1 MCYTVRVNG
10 KGQFYRAWRICFLH
24 FLLFSIKVL
33 SGVKKL
39 KEYYCRQLAAK
50 VTVWLLVYAI
60 LFSVTSLTAGVFLQ
74 LTKRQHFIAV
84 ARVQQQNDDL
94 LAQAT
99 ATATREMSWQNYLD
113 RMNEQQKADSASE
126 ECFPSDSQT
135 QAKVTCA
142 PDVNTF
148 EFGPDGSWI
157 SLLDVAKSKSTTI
170 HITNFP
176 TAYTAYGVI
185 QDSFDSRLSLTGQQ
199 LPDGVHY
206 LWQMFL
212 DGKKIFQAVNLNLHP
227 RYVFY
232 SDDCFEITWAYT
244 YDIYKDFYTTFDSS
258 GKIISQCG
266 DNKNGYAY
274 K

>member
-1 MCYTVRVNG
+1 MCYIIRVNNG
-10 KGQFYRAWRICFLH
+10 KGQFYRAWRICFLR
-24 FLLFSIKVL
+24 FLLFSIKVF

-39 KEYYCRQLAAK
+39 KEYYCRQLVAK

-60 LFSVTSLTAGVFLQ
+60 LFSVTSLAAGVFLQ
-74 LTKRQHFIAV
+74 LAKRQHFIAV
-84 ARVQQQNDDL
+84 ARVQRQNDVL
-94 LAQAT
+94 RAQAR
-99 ATATREMSWQNYLD
+99 ATANKEMTWQNYLD

-126 ECFPSDSQT
+126 ECLPSDSQT
-135 QAKVTCA
+135 QAKKATCA

-148 EFGPDGSWI
+148 EFEADGSWI

-176 TAYTAYGVI
+176 TAHKVTH
-185 QDSFDSRLSLTGQQ
+185 DSFDSRLSLTGQQ

-244 YDIYKDFYTTFDSS
+244 YDIYNEFYTTFDSS

-274 K
+274 

>member
-1 MCYTVRVNG
+1 MCYTVRVNNG
-10 KGQFYRAWRICFLH
+10 KGQFYRAWRIFFLH

-39 KEYYCRQLAAK
+39 KEYYCRRLAAK
-50 VTVWLLVYAI
+50 VTAWLLVYAI
-60 LFSVTSLTAGVFLQ
+60 LFSVTSLTVGVFLQ
-74 LTKRQHFIAV
+74 LAKRQHFIAV
-84 ARVQQQNDDL
+84 ARVQRQNDAL
-94 LAQAT
+94 RAQAR
-99 ATATREMSWQNYLD
+99 ATANKEMTWQNYLD

-135 QAKVTCA
+135 QAKKATRV

-148 EFGPDGSWI
+148 EFEADGFI
-157 SLLDVAKSKSTTI
+157 SLLGVPKSKSTTI
-170 HITNFP
+170 HINNFP
-176 TAYTAYGVI
+176 TVNKDT
-185 QDSFDSRLSLTGQQ
+185 QDSGSSRLSLVGQQ

-212 DGKKIFQAVNLNLHP
+212 DDKIIFQAVNLNLHP
-227 RYVFY
+227 IYVDY
-232 SDDCFEITWAYT
+232 SHDCFDITWAYT
-244 YDIYKDFYTTFDSS
+244 YDIYKDFFTTFDLS

-266 DNKNGYAY
+266 DITKNGYAY